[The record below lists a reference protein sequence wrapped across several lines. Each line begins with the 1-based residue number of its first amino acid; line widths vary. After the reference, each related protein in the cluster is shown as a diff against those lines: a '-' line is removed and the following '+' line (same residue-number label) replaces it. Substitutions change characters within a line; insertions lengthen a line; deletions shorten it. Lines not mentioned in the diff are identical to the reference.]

1 MQIDEFDGLEPDGAR
16 ELLRVCADVPTWVE
30 GLVAARP
37 FADRTALLDRANRD
51 AMAWTRDDVDRA
63 LARHPR
69 IGDRPTGDGAEA
81 QASRREQ
88 AAAQQSDADVLDA
101 IRSGNADYERRFDRV
116 FLIRAAGRDAPEILA
131 ELRRRLG
138 NDDESEAI
146 EVSDQLR
153 QIALLRLGAAIDEP
167 AAPEGR

>member
-1 MQIDEFDGLEPDGAR
+1 MRIDEFDTLAPEDAR
-16 ELLRVCADVPTWVE
+16 EVLRVCADVPTWVE
-30 GLVAARP
+30 GLAAARP
-37 FADRTALLDRANRD
+37 FGDRVTLLDRANRD
-51 AMAWTRDDVDRA
+51 AMAWTADDVDRA

-81 QASRREQ
+81 AASRREQ
-88 AAAQQSDADVLDA
+88 AAAQGADAEVLEA
-101 IRSGNADYERRFDRV
+101 IREGNAEYERRFDRV

-138 NDDESEAI
+138 NDDASEAV

-153 QIALLRLGAAIDEP
+153 QIALLRLGATIDEP
-167 AAPEGR
+167 ATPEGR

>member
-1 MQIDEFDGLEPDGAR
+1 MRIDEFDGLTPDEAH
-16 ELLRVCADVPTWVE
+16 ELLRVCADVPTWID

-37 FADRTALLDRANRD
+37 FGERAALLDRANSD
-51 AMAWTRDDVDRA
+51 AMAWTDDEVDRA
-63 LARHPR
+63 LAQHPR
-69 IGDRPTGDGAEA
+69 IGDTPDGDGAEA
-81 QASRREQ
+81 EASRREQ
-88 AAAQQSDADVLDA
+88 AGAQGSDAEVLAA
-101 IRSGNADYERRFDRV
+101 IRAGNVDYERRFDRV
-116 FLIRAAGRDAPEILA
+116 FLIRAAGRDAPEILS

-138 NDDESEAI
+138 NDDDSESA